1 MNDLD
6 MQEVVVSSI
15 IESLK
20 DYLSSKDVES
30 LFRMG
35 SKLSFVAYTLD
46 ASVDDSLVAVVP
58 ALIQFTEIIHKISDD
73 EDQLKMF
80 DDIIVAF
87 LHDLQFWL
95 TNYFIEKRLE
105 LLPSNITLSLISSV
119 QNMQLLLE
127 DKEPT
132 VDNIDD
138 IFF

>member
-1 MNDLD
+1 MSDMD

-15 IESLK
+15 VESLK
-20 DYLSSKDVES
+20 EYLLSKDIEY

-46 ASVDDSLVAVVP
+46 ASVDDSLVEVVP
-58 ALIQFTEIIHKISDD
+58 SLIQFTEIIHELSDEAELLD
-73 EDQLKMF
+73 KY

-87 LHDLQFWL
+87 LNDLHFWL
-95 TNYFIEKRLE
+95 RNYFIDKKLE

-127 DKEPT
+127 DQEPT
-132 VDNIDD
+132 IENIDD